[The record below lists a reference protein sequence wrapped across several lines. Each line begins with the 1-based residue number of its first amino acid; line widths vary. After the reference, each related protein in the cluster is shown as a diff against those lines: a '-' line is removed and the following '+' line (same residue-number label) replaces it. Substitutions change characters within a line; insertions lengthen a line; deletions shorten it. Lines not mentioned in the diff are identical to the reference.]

1 MAPEVPSETVGN
13 SLMFLFVHQEI
24 TTGEITPFAE
34 KSHWSLTR
42 HSSHRVSMVWSEGL
56 RVMLIFSYF
65 YVIQQH
71 AMNNDVQVAER
82 LPAPMPEPGEPAPP
96 EKSGS
101 DLGPNEMASCPISG
115 VRGRVQAISLPP
127 VPVWPFPRAAQMAF
141 CYHLLESLEQQKVI
155 PSWFWRLD
163 VQNQSASWALLPP
176 KSLREDHSSPLLAN
190 GGSRCPLACGHA
202 SPVSASSSYG
212 FSSPAASSVSYRAV
226 VTGFRAHPSHH
237 GLL

>member
-1 MAPEVPSETVGN
+1 MAPEVPSKTVGN

-24 TTGEITPFAE
+24 TTGGITPVAE

-42 HSSHRVSMVWSEGL
+42 PSSRRVSMVWSEGL

-71 AMNNDVQVAER
+71 AVNNDVQVAER

-127 VPVWPFPRAAQMAF
+127 VPVWPFPRAAQMAL

-155 PSWFWRLD
+155 PSWFWRPD
-163 VQNQSASWALLPP
+163 VQNQSASWVLLPP

-202 SPVSASSSYG
+202 SPVSASSSYA
-212 FSSPAASSVSYRAV
+212 FSSPATASVSYK
-226 VTGFRAHPSHH
+226 GSCHWI
-237 GLL
+237 